1 MAHYLRLGLY
11 AEGPT
16 DYGLLSPLLRRL
28 TEALCTEARAPIEI
42 PDVEALDAPRA
53 FQREDRATRILEAAR
68 AFWGGSCVLF
78 IHADGGGD
86 PARKEAEQV
95 TPGAQLIRASLRRGA
110 CVAVIPVK
118 EVDAWTLV
126 DGEALRGALGTT
138 LGDTELHV
146 VSRPADVER
155 ITDPKVEW
163 RSALGAALGPAGRRR
178 ARTGDY
184 YARVGERVELAK
196 LRQVP
201 AFLRLEDE
209 LRAALREIGI
219 LPPI

>member
-1 MAHYLRLGLY
+1 M
-11 AEGPT
+11 
-16 DYGLLSPLLRRL
+16 
-28 TEALCTEARAPIEI
+28 
-42 PDVEALDAPRA
+42 
-53 FQREDRATRILEAAR
+53 
-68 AFWGGSCVLF
+68 
-78 IHADGGGD
+78 
-86 PARKEAEQV
+86 